1 MKFHLMAGAA
11 ALALAGCTTAY
22 ETADKVTEEVVAA
35 IPQGTGY
42 FASESTLPFKAPDFT
57 KIKDRDYAPA
67 IKQGIAI
74 QQAEIALIANNPA
87 APTIDNTLVAME
99 RTGAMLSRALYAFF
113 QVQGANTNDTLDA
126 TESEVAPLLAA
137 NGDAI
142 YLNDKLFQR
151 IKTIYDNRAAM
162 TMMGEDA
169 MLLEVYYNNFVH
181 AGALLSDKDKETL
194 RAINGEL
201 SSLETDFSQKLTE
214 ATSQA
219 AIAIGTKAELAGL
232 SDAEIASAAKAA
244 ADRGMEGK
252 YLLTI
257 QNTTQQPYL
266 SKLENRDTRKKLFD
280 ASVGRTSSGGENDT
294 RAAVLKI
301 AKLRAQK
308 AELLGS
314 PDWATYTMYDRMA
327 KKPSTALGLMEQM
340 VPALSDTQV
349 REAAMLNAAIKADG
363 GDYTVE
369 PWDWSYYAEKVR
381 KAKYD
386 LDESEIKPYFE
397 VTRTLEDGV
406 FYMANKLY
414 GLTFKKR
421 TDIPAYH
428 PDVTVYTVFDKDGSE
443 LALFYFDPFQ
453 RDNKQGG
460 AWMGNFVEQSYLS
473 GDKPVIHNTLNIP
486 KPAAGQP
493 ALVSFDNVGTMF
505 HEFGHALHG
514 MFASQKYPSLSGT
527 NTARDFVE
535 FPSQF
540 HEPFATL
547 PEVLE
552 QYAKHYETG
561 ETIPAEL
568 VAKMD
573 RAGKFNQGYALG
585 ETLSAA
591 LLDMKWHA
599 LQPDQVPTDAMAFET
614 NALASTGLNPKI
626 VPSRYG
632 TPYFRHIWANGYSA
646 GYYSYI
652 WTEMLSHDAYAY
664 VENNGGMT
672 RAMGDRIRSTFLG
685 QGHSKDYGIMYRDFT
700 GRDPSIEPMLVARG
714 LKTK

>member
-1 MKFHLMAGAA
+1 MKSHLLLGAA
-11 ALALAGCTTAY
+11 ALALAGCTTMAD
-22 ETADKVTEEVVAA
+22 ETQTAEIAETA

-42 FASESTLPFKAPDFT
+42 FAQESTLPFHAPDFT
-57 KIKDRDYAPA
+57 KIDDADYAPA
-67 IKQGIAI
+67 IRQGIEI
-74 QQAEIALIANNPA
+74 QQAEIAAIANNPA

-99 RTGAMLSRALYAFF
+99 RSGAMLSRALMPFY
-113 QVQGANTNDTLDA
+113 QEQGANTNDVLDE
-126 TESEVAPLLAA
+126 TETEVSPLLAA
-137 NGDAI
+137 NSDAI

-151 IKTIYDNRAAM
+151 IKAMYDNRAAM

-181 AGALLSDKDKETL
+181 AGALLSDDEKVAL
-194 RAINGEL
+194 RAINSEL
-201 SSLETDFSQKLTE
+201 SSLETEFSQKLTA
-214 ATSQA
+214 ATTDG
-219 AIAIGTKAELAGL
+219 AISIDTKAELAGL
-232 SDAEIASAAKAA
+232 SEGEIASAAKAA
-244 ADRGMEGK
+244 ADRGMAGK
-252 YLLTI
+252 YLLTL

-266 SKLENRDTRKKLFD
+266 AKLENRATRKKLFD
-280 ASVGRTSSGGENDT
+280 ASVNRTSSGGENDT
-294 RAAVLKI
+294 LADVVKI

-327 KKPSTALGLMEQM
+327 KQPATALGLMEQM
-340 VPALSDTQV
+340 VPALSETQL
-349 REAAMLNAAIKADG
+349 REAKLLNAAIKEDG
-363 GDYTVE
+363 GNYSVE
-369 PWDWSYYAEKVR
+369 PWDWAFYAEKVR

-386 LDESEIKPYFE
+386 LDENEIKPYFE

-406 FYMANKLY
+406 FYMAKELY

-421 TDIPAYH
+421 TDIPVYH
-428 PDVTVYTVFDKDGSE
+428 PDVTTYTVFDKDGSE

-460 AWMGNFVEQSYLS
+460 AWMGNFVEQSFLS

-547 PEVLE
+547 PKVLE

-561 ETIPAEL
+561 KTIPAEL
-568 VAKMD
+568 IEKMD

-599 LQPDQVPTDAMAFET
+599 LQPDQVPADAMAFET
-614 NALASTGLNPKI
+614 SALASTGLNPGI
-626 VPSRYG
+626 VPPRYS

-652 WTEMLSHDAYAY
+652 WTEMLSHDAYSY
-664 VENNGGMT
+664 VEANGGMT

-714 LKTK
+714 LKAK

>member
-1 MKFHLMAGAA
+1 MKSHLLVGAA
-11 ALALAGCTTAY
+11 ALALAGCTTM
-22 ETADKVTEEVVAA
+22 TEETQTTEVAETA

-42 FASESTLPFKAPDFT
+42 FAQESTLPFHAPDFT
-57 KIKDRDYAPA
+57 KINDADYAPA
-67 IKQGIAI
+67 IKQGIEI
-74 QQAEIALIANNPA
+74 QQAEIAAIANNPA

-99 RTGAMLSRALYAFF
+99 RSGAMLSRTMMAFY
-113 QVQGANTNDTLDA
+113 QEQGANTNDVLDA
-126 TESEVAPLLAA
+126 TETEISPLLAA
-137 NGDAI
+137 HGDAI

-151 IKTIYDNRAAM
+151 IKTIYDNRASM

-181 AGALLSDKDKETL
+181 AGALLSDDEKVGL

-201 SSLETDFSQKLTE
+201 SSLETDFSQKLTA
-214 ATSQA
+214 ATSDS
-219 AIAIGTKAELAGL
+219 AITIDTKAELAGL
-232 SDAEIASAAKAA
+232 SEAEIASAAKAA
-244 ADRGMEGK
+244 ADRGMAGK
-252 YLLTI
+252 FLLTI

-266 SKLENRDTRKKLFD
+266 SKLENRATRKKLFD

-294 RAAVLKI
+294 RAGVLKI

-314 PDWATYTMYDRMA
+314 ADWATYTMYDRMA
-327 KKPSTALGLMEQM
+327 KQPSTALGLMEQM
-340 VPALSDTQV
+340 VPALSETQV
-349 REAAMLNAAIKADG
+349 REAALLNAAIKEG
-363 GDYTVE
+363 GGNYSVE
-369 PWDWSYYAEKVR
+369 PWDWAFYAEKVR

-397 VTRTLEDGV
+397 VTRTLEDGI
-406 FYMANKLY
+406 FYMANELY
-414 GLTFKKR
+414 GLTFEKR
-421 TDIPAYH
+421 DDIPVYH
-428 PDVTVYTVFDKDGSE
+428 PDVTTYTVFDKDGSE
-443 LALFYFDPFQ
+443 LALFYFDPFA

-460 AWMGNFVEQSYLS
+460 AWMGNFVEQSFLS

-547 PEVLE
+547 PEVLA
-552 QYAKHYETG
+552 QYAKHYQTG

-599 LQPDQVPTDAMAFET
+599 LKPGQVPADAMAFET
-614 NALASTGLNPKI
+614 TALASTGLNPGI
-626 VPSRYG
+626 VPPRYS

-646 GYYSYI
+646 GYYSYV
-652 WTEMLSHDAYAY
+652 WTEMLSHDAYSY
-664 VENNGGMT
+664 VEANGGMT

-685 QGHSKDYGIMYRDFT
+685 QGHSKDYNIMYRDFA

-714 LKTK
+714 LKSK